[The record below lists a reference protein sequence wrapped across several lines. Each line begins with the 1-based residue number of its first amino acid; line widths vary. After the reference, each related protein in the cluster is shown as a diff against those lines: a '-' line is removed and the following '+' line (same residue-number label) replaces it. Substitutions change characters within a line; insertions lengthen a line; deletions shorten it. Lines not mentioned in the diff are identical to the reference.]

1 MALNLNTVSEI
12 LADINEDNFKE
23 KIDTFLNQCPLYYKL
38 LVLRLTRFQKYLSFD
53 APMLSEDK
61 IIKHNLELY
70 HLLQE
75 VLECK
80 DSAKYKLSMD
90 LVHIY
95 FYQYRKDAYG
105 YKVLKRNN
113 IKQWYS
119 RKHNHSY
126 RVFCKI
132 LSFMSDR
139 THTLDDIDV
148 ERYLDRNFVYI
159 SSEAIENLINYYRN
173 R

>member
-1 MALNLNTVSEI
+1 MALDLNAVSEI
-12 LADINEDNFKE
+12 LTDINEDNFKE
-23 KIDTFLNQCPLYYKL
+23 KIDNFLNQCPLYYTL
-38 LVLRLTRFQKYLSFD
+38 LVLRLENYQKRLSLD
-53 APMLSEDK
+53 APMLSTEK
-61 IIKHNLELY
+61 IVKCNQELY
-70 HLLQE
+70 YLLQE

-80 DSAKYKLSMD
+80 DLTKYKLSMD

-95 FYQYRKDAYG
+95 FYRYRKDAYD
-105 YKVLKRNN
+105 YRVLKRNN
-113 IKQWYS
+113 VKQWYS

-139 THTLDDIDV
+139 THTLDDMDI